1 MEKVKKKRNSAKFLS
16 SAQVEMK
23 EKYINIV
30 FHHHSSHFINRLK
43 INQKLPK
50 ESDF

>member
-16 SAQVEMK
+16 STQVEMK
-23 EKYINIV
+23 EKYIEIV

-43 INQKLPK
+43 RKQKLPK
-50 ESDF
+50 ALDF